1 MGVQTCRWSLVGLI
15 VLQPL
20 WFFLLAPPQVIPAW
34 LVVICTTLPLLALLP
49 FVWRLGRDALVI
61 GGCILLIYFCLAVAE
76 AWASPAA
83 RLPALVQAVLV
94 TAYMTAMSALRFGR
108 KSKGTGPPK
117 DRA

>member
-20 WFFLLAPPQVIPAW
+20 WVFLLAPPQVIPAW

-49 FVWRLGRDALVI
+49 FVWRLGRGELVI
-61 GGCILLIYFCLAVAE
+61 GGGILLIYFCLAVAE
-76 AWASPAA
+76 ACASPSA

-94 TAYMTAMSALRFGR
+94 TAYMTSMSALRFGR
-108 KSKGTGPPK
+108 KSKGTGPPE